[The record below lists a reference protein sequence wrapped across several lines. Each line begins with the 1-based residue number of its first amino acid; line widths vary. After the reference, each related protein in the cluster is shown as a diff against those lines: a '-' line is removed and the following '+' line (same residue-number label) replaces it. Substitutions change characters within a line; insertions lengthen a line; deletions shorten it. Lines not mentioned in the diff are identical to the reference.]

1 MLDGINFEFEDFA
14 IGGKLLV
21 GSIVIS
27 DQKYHDFD
35 SEPDFREYIKMALA
49 TEMAKE
55 MIAKGLVEFTVSDD
69 IMRQSK
75 MVRVRAYL
83 APNDQVKV
91 LRMAKR

>member
-1 MLDGINFEFEDFA
+1 MLDDINFEFEDFA

-21 GSIVIS
+21 GSIVIR
-27 DQKYHDFD
+27 DDKYYQFQGG
-35 SEPDFREYIKMALA
+35 PDFKEFIKMELA

-55 MIAKGLVEFTVSDD
+55 MIEKGLVEFTVSDD